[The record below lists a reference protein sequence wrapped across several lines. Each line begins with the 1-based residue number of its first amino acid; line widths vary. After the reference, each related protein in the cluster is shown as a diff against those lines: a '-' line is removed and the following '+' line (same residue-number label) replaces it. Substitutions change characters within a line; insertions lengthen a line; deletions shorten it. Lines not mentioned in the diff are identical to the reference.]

1 MLTFAQK
8 KEAVAEL
15 HGKFERA
22 KSVIVADYRG
32 LGVEA
37 LNALR
42 AKLRAEGRGDY
53 EYRVVKNSVLRRA
66 VQGSA
71 VEPLQEHVQGP
82 TAVAISFGDPVGLA
96 RTLVNYAKEHP
107 AFEVKGGVLD
117 GRAIDS
123 REIAT
128 LASLPSLEELRARL
142 VGLLQA
148 PAQKIA
154 VVLQAPGAQLARLA
168 SARQKQLKEGAS

>member
-1 MLTFAQK
+1 LLTFAQK

-15 HGKFERA
+15 QGKFERA
-22 KSVIVADYRG
+22 NSVIVADYRG

-37 LNALR
+37 VNALR
-42 AKLRAEGRGDY
+42 AKLRAEGGGEY

-66 VQGSA
+66 EQGSTM
-71 VEPLQEHVQGP
+71 EPLQEHFQGP
-82 TAVAISFGDPVGLA
+82 TAVALSFGDPVGLA
-96 RTLVNYAKEHP
+96 RTLVDYAKEHP

-123 REIAT
+123 QEIAT

-154 VVLQAPGAQLARLA
+154 AVLQAPGAQLARLA
-168 SARQKQLKEGAS
+168 SARQKQLEEGDS